1 MKNKLHW
8 VRWFPSDFLHGTS
21 TLNQHE
27 CTVYI
32 KVLMSIYDKDGPIP
46 HDPEGIARLCNMRLP
61 QCRSAL
67 EKLIK
72 TEKLSLVGGKLSNER
87 CEREIHWRRGK
98 QEQASRNANKRWKK
112 ALEKTNEINGRPMQT
127 HSDSNATAMPILE
140 ATDYNLE
147 TKKNDRASLRS
158 QKEPNSA
165 IQFDSNS
172 YEPRGWRQ
180 AGQALGLE
188 DTYSDSYDGED

>member
-1 MKNKLHW
+1 
-8 VRWFPSDFLHGTS
+8 
-21 TLNQHE
+21 
-27 CTVYI
+27 
-32 KVLMSIYDKDGPIP
+32 
-46 HDPEGIARLCNMRLP
+46 
-61 QCRSAL
+61 
-67 EKLIK
+67 
-72 TEKLSLVGGKLSNER
+72 
-87 CEREIHWRRGK
+87 
-98 QEQASRNANKRWKK
+98 
-112 ALEKTNEINGRPMQT
+112 MQT

-147 TKKNDRASLRS
+147 TKKKDRASLRS

-180 AGQALGLE
+180 VGQTLGSE